1 MLSGKIIHDDI
12 INNITSCFTRG
23 QQAMLAYIK
32 DRLIDKT
39 LDVEEP
45 LKAIATISC
54 SYDVKCDDFICS
66 DYQQLIKNNPAV
78 VAARVKECWC
88 TDACIQ
94 TLPTGKILV
103 IAGPDDSSVTLR
115 KNHAPTEDYL
125 LVSNH
130 IYACT
135 RSFIHAH
142 AISFE
147 NIKSVAFQSS
157 DADIAL
163 LAISHG
169 LYLDVD
175 NIYVKSF
182 NTNAKFDI
190 FINTREISINIKEKR
205 SVDPII
211 LIVIHALSG
220 YEAISTAERLLLDSY
235 SLKYTP
241 SSLDE
246 HRAIMASTAFKDN
259 RSSCIALALPPS
271 SNAFYFHCQRV
282 ARQSQIW
289 FQAYQSDMSI
299 QSIENNEG
307 YEVIQNEVKIKWL
320 SKNSIPLDHR
330 LSVCGKCFGNCN
342 RCVCGKNNVVCT
354 LLCKCSAEKC
364 KNRTHASSSQ
374 NCNLSE
380 ILLND
385 VTRDINFNQ
394 STYDFNTIDS
404 IDKEDGKASQSSFA
418 SNCSSYTENTDDDF
432 PHLYQSSEESLS
444 STADWES
451 TDSNSCSITNI
462 DHSHSN
468 RFNDETKEKSVAS
481 EKRNNT
487 INRSLSEFQQMGLSR
502 IKIIQFKTIKSS
514 NIGSESSFN
523 IRSPSTT
530 PLSQPLTS
538 TPLTFRIKKAY
549 SQQVIRKEN
558 YDSFE
563 NNTPS
568 PLNFNYIVISEHLN
582 YKLKIYAITGDCPA
596 LKLVLNFIAH
606 GGYYCCWWRYIL
618 GEQKGG
624 KRQYEF
630 ELPMIM
636 RDRDAYKEESRLA
649 EDKQINVYGHFG
661 VSVLSS
667 ILDIPLPDAIIIDY
681 FHVTL
686 LGHAKAIVSNI
697 FYSLKPIERIQVDNW
712 FKKQNFPHYFNRKI
726 KPISN
731 FGFVK
736 ATELKNILFYVALP
750 IFQLYLSVEKL
761 SHLALFVCFTRLL
774 PGQSIVGLET
784 NKIADELFQH
794 FYRDHGEH
802 YEGLQN
808 LVLHLHAHFV
818 TMYNNHGALSNIG
831 CFGQEDLIGS
841 IGFNHHAT
849 RYYGELITYYYN
861 IDFALHKKPT
871 KIKTKIEKLDP
882 VNDPHDEYNNLH
894 IELCGCEQIR
904 QCFSIYRRFVIND
917 RIFHSLIYK
926 KR

>member
-1 MLSGKIIHDDI
+1 MINHICTSNFLSPTTTTIISSKESIHCHYRSYLDSSFDSSLFAYCLSKCYPLLNENGILNLSKVIRFPILSGFFSTHLTLAMRSFHSLTFCTPIKQNPNDIATTENCLSETKTLLLESNYQKEAVLVVDEKLYHNCIKVIRNNPTRVNNIFIYPGDFHLMKTTMIAMWQILEGSGIEDILSFIYKGATLKSIFNVFHFNKSFRCCKLLYTTLKMLLIESYITSNTTTTSTSNYSFLPSAIRLIFENIPHEFNVDAIKQTWFKSLITAIEQENLLSKIILYNFYRYDRIDI
-12 INNITSCFTRG
+12 VFNSRQSQKEKSFISNRTS
-23 QQAMLAYIK
+23 
-32 DRLIDKT
+32 
-39 LDVEEP
+39 
-45 LKAIATISC
+45 ATISC
-54 SYDVKCDDFICS
+54 SYEVKCDDFICS

-78 VAARVKECWC
+78 VAARVRECWC
-88 TDACIQ
+88 TDAYIQ

-271 SNAFYFHCQRV
+271 SNTFYFHCQRV

-307 YEVIQNEVKIKWL
+307 YEVIQNEIKIKWL

-330 LSVCGKCFGNCN
+330 LSVCVKCFGNCN

-468 RFNDETKEKSVAS
+468 RFNDKTKEKSVAS

-563 NNTPS
+563 NNTPP
-568 PLNFNYIVISEHLN
+568 PLNFNY
-582 YKLKIYAITGDCPA
+582 Y
-596 LKLVLNFIAH
+596 
-606 GGYYCCWWRYIL
+606 
-618 GEQKGG
+618 
-624 KRQYEF
+624 
-630 ELPMIM
+630 
-636 RDRDAYKEESRLA
+636 
-649 EDKQINVYGHFG
+649 
-661 VSVLSS
+661 
-667 ILDIPLPDAIIIDY
+667 
-681 FHVTL
+681 
-686 LGHAKAIVSNI
+686 
-697 FYSLKPIERIQVDNW
+697 
-712 FKKQNFPHYFNRKI
+712 
-726 KPISN
+726 
-731 FGFVK
+731 
-736 ATELKNILFYVALP
+736 
-750 IFQLYLSVEKL
+750 
-761 SHLALFVCFTRLL
+761 
-774 PGQSIVGLET
+774 
-784 NKIADELFQH
+784 
-794 FYRDHGEH
+794 
-802 YEGLQN
+802 
-808 LVLHLHAHFV
+808 
-818 TMYNNHGALSNIG
+818 
-831 CFGQEDLIGS
+831 
-841 IGFNHHAT
+841 
-849 RYYGELITYYYN
+849 
-861 IDFALHKKPT
+861 
-871 KIKTKIEKLDP
+871 
-882 VNDPHDEYNNLH
+882 
-894 IELCGCEQIR
+894 
-904 QCFSIYRRFVIND
+904 
-917 RIFHSLIYK
+917 
-926 KR
+926 

>member
-1 MLSGKIIHDDI
+1 NDEVPIITKDLINSMIDHICTSNFLSPTTTTIISSKESIHCHYGSYLDSSFDSSLFAYCLSKCYPLLNENGILNLSKVIRFPILSGFFSTHLTLAMRSFHSLTFCTPIKQNPNDIATTENCLSETKTLLLESNYQKEAVLVVDEKLYHNCIKVIRNNPTRVNNIFIYPGDFHLMKTTMIAMWQILEGSGIEDILSFIYKGATLKSIFNVFHFNKSFRCCKLLYTTLKMLLIESYITSNTTTTSTSNYSFLPSAIRLIFENIPHEFNVDAIKQTWFKSLITAIEQENLLSKIILYNFYRYDRIDI
-12 INNITSCFTRG
+12 VFNSRQSQKEKSFISNRTS
-23 QQAMLAYIK
+23 
-32 DRLIDKT
+32 
-39 LDVEEP
+39 
-45 LKAIATISC
+45 ATISC
-54 SYDVKCDDFICS
+54 SYEVKCDDFICS

-78 VAARVKECWC
+78 VAARVRECWC
-88 TDACIQ
+88 TDAYIQ

-307 YEVIQNEVKIKWL
+307 YEVIQNEIKIKWL

-468 RFNDETKEKSVAS
+468 RFNDKTKEKSVAS

-538 TPLTFRIKKAY
+538 TPLTFRIKKAH

-563 NNTPS
+563 NNTPP
-568 PLNFNYIVISEHLN
+568 PLNFNFVFFVMS
-582 YKLKIYAITGDCPA
+582 
-596 LKLVLNFIAH
+596 
-606 GGYYCCWWRYIL
+606 
-618 GEQKGG
+618 QK
-624 KRQYEF
+624 
-630 ELPMIM
+630 
-636 RDRDAYKEESRLA
+636 
-649 EDKQINVYGHFG
+649 
-661 VSVLSS
+661 
-667 ILDIPLPDAIIIDY
+667 
-681 FHVTL
+681 
-686 LGHAKAIVSNI
+686 
-697 FYSLKPIERIQVDNW
+697 
-712 FKKQNFPHYFNRKI
+712 RK
-726 KPISN
+726 
-731 FGFVK
+731 
-736 ATELKNILFYVALP
+736 
-750 IFQLYLSVEKL
+750 
-761 SHLALFVCFTRLL
+761 
-774 PGQSIVGLET
+774 ET
-784 NKIADELFQH
+784 NAGGTITNFVPGKKKKSNKFVLP
-794 FYRDHGEH
+794 
-802 YEGLQN
+802 EGDTMDSFVRKMN
-808 LVLHLHAHFV
+808 GLV
-818 TMYNNHGALSNIG
+818 NNGKYSRVWRIVFFLW
-831 CFGQEDLIGS
+831 CF
-841 IGFNHHAT
+841 
-849 RYYGELITYYYN
+849 
-861 IDFALHKKPT
+861 
-871 KIKTKIEKLDP
+871 
-882 VNDPHDEYNNLH
+882 
-894 IELCGCEQIR
+894 
-904 QCFSIYRRFVIND
+904 
-917 RIFHSLIYK
+917 
-926 KR
+926 

>member
-1 MLSGKIIHDDI
+1 MINHICTSNFLSPTTTTIISSKESIHCHYRSYLDSSFDSSLFAYCLSKCYPLLNENGILNLSKVIRFPILSGFFSTHLTLAMRSFHSLTFCTPIKQNPNDIATTENCLSETKTLLLESNYQKEAVLVVDEKLYHNCIKVIRNNPTRVNNIFIYPGDFHLMKTTMIAMWQILEGSGIEDILSFIYKGATLKSIFNVFHFNKSFRCCKLLYTTLKMLLIESYITSNTTTTSTSNYSFLPSAIRLIFENIPHEFNVDAIKQTWFKSLITAIEQENLLSKIILYNFYRYDRIDI
-12 INNITSCFTRG
+12 VFNSRQSQKEKSFISNRTS
-23 QQAMLAYIK
+23 
-32 DRLIDKT
+32 
-39 LDVEEP
+39 
-45 LKAIATISC
+45 ATISC
-54 SYDVKCDDFICS
+54 SYEVKCDDFICS

-78 VAARVKECWC
+78 VAARVRECWC
-88 TDACIQ
+88 TDAYIQ

-468 RFNDETKEKSVAS
+468 RFNDKTKEKSVAS

-538 TPLTFRIKKAY
+538 TPLTFRIKKAH

-563 NNTPS
+563 NNTPP
-568 PLNFNYIVISEHLN
+568 PLNFNFVFFVMS
-582 YKLKIYAITGDCPA
+582 
-596 LKLVLNFIAH
+596 
-606 GGYYCCWWRYIL
+606 
-618 GEQKGG
+618 QK
-624 KRQYEF
+624 
-630 ELPMIM
+630 
-636 RDRDAYKEESRLA
+636 
-649 EDKQINVYGHFG
+649 
-661 VSVLSS
+661 
-667 ILDIPLPDAIIIDY
+667 
-681 FHVTL
+681 
-686 LGHAKAIVSNI
+686 
-697 FYSLKPIERIQVDNW
+697 
-712 FKKQNFPHYFNRKI
+712 RK
-726 KPISN
+726 
-731 FGFVK
+731 
-736 ATELKNILFYVALP
+736 
-750 IFQLYLSVEKL
+750 
-761 SHLALFVCFTRLL
+761 
-774 PGQSIVGLET
+774 ET
-784 NKIADELFQH
+784 NAGGTITNFVPGKKKKSNKFVLP
-794 FYRDHGEH
+794 
-802 YEGLQN
+802 EGDTMDSFVRKMN
-808 LVLHLHAHFV
+808 GLV
-818 TMYNNHGALSNIG
+818 NNGKYSRVWRIVFFLW
-831 CFGQEDLIGS
+831 CF
-841 IGFNHHAT
+841 
-849 RYYGELITYYYN
+849 
-861 IDFALHKKPT
+861 
-871 KIKTKIEKLDP
+871 
-882 VNDPHDEYNNLH
+882 
-894 IELCGCEQIR
+894 
-904 QCFSIYRRFVIND
+904 
-917 RIFHSLIYK
+917 
-926 KR
+926 

>member
-45 LKAIATISC
+45 LKAMYILKFSDADVYVPGQQLRSKKNHLLNQQSKDLSKSLHSIDRLMRTQLIIGEQRKIPLSSIFSFEFSHAPLSLCDLHNYDVMNQQKKCSVIDFIKKKSFISNRTSATISC
-54 SYDVKCDDFICS
+54 SYDVKCEDFICS

-78 VAARVKECWC
+78 VAARVRECWC

-135 RSFIHAH
+135 RSFIHAQ

-147 NIKSVAFQSS
+147 NIKSVTFQSS

-271 SNAFYFHCQRV
+271 SNTFYFHCQRV

-307 YEVIQNEVKIKWL
+307 YEVIQNEIKIKWL

-330 LSVCGKCFGNCN
+330 LSVCVKCFGNCN

-468 RFNDETKEKSVAS
+468 RFNDKTKEKSVAS

-568 PLNFNYIVISEHLN
+568 PLNFNY
-582 YKLKIYAITGDCPA
+582 Y
-596 LKLVLNFIAH
+596 
-606 GGYYCCWWRYIL
+606 
-618 GEQKGG
+618 
-624 KRQYEF
+624 
-630 ELPMIM
+630 
-636 RDRDAYKEESRLA
+636 
-649 EDKQINVYGHFG
+649 
-661 VSVLSS
+661 
-667 ILDIPLPDAIIIDY
+667 
-681 FHVTL
+681 
-686 LGHAKAIVSNI
+686 
-697 FYSLKPIERIQVDNW
+697 
-712 FKKQNFPHYFNRKI
+712 
-726 KPISN
+726 
-731 FGFVK
+731 
-736 ATELKNILFYVALP
+736 
-750 IFQLYLSVEKL
+750 
-761 SHLALFVCFTRLL
+761 
-774 PGQSIVGLET
+774 
-784 NKIADELFQH
+784 
-794 FYRDHGEH
+794 
-802 YEGLQN
+802 
-808 LVLHLHAHFV
+808 
-818 TMYNNHGALSNIG
+818 
-831 CFGQEDLIGS
+831 
-841 IGFNHHAT
+841 
-849 RYYGELITYYYN
+849 
-861 IDFALHKKPT
+861 
-871 KIKTKIEKLDP
+871 
-882 VNDPHDEYNNLH
+882 
-894 IELCGCEQIR
+894 
-904 QCFSIYRRFVIND
+904 
-917 RIFHSLIYK
+917 
-926 KR
+926 